1 MTLKGDFPDPEEVAA
16 LAMMALAAVAL
27 AGGLVIDAFWRLPR
41 LRGHRRVH
49 SHDGKPAYVIIF
61 SRLRH
66 HLCALPQGQ
75 AFYVPSLLY
84 PEAEPEAVGAM
95 CPQHSKFI

>member
-49 SHDGKPAYVIIF
+49 SHEGKSAYAIYFFTAAASSLCTSTRAGVLCPFIAV
-61 SRLRH
+61 SRGGTGGSRGH
-66 HLCALPQGQ
+66 
-75 AFYVPSLLY
+75 VPT
-84 PEAEPEAVGAM
+84 PT
-95 CPQHSKFI
+95 Q